1 MPIKGEMEH
10 RADLVHQARHFRT
23 VLDGFSRNVALL
35 YSNQPVQPVI
45 DSVALA
51 TAFSKWREVFDA
63 TRPYAEV
70 NRPDFVV
77 FSAGLL
83 MKEMLLA
90 KALVI
95 SPETQLAVGETGL
108 AQWPEGYA
116 YASFCLSMAEA
127 VLESMGQEGVVNDAV
142 ASKPDFWNSFREN
155 AAFSIRTRRWVRNL
169 KTCRLHHYA
178 RSGRPTFI
186 GGTVTH
192 HPVHCHDAG
201 TAS

>member
-90 KALVI
+90 KSLVI
-95 SPETQLAVGETGL
+95 SPETQLAVSETGL

-155 AAFSIRTRRWVRNL
+155 AAENAASVLGFFDILCGIEPNWEGPDVFWF
-169 KTCRLHHYA
+169 
-178 RSGRPTFI
+178 RPGFK
-186 GGTVTH
+186 
-192 HPVHCHDAG
+192 AAQ
-201 TAS
+201 ASKQQ